1 MGNKASF
8 RTLAYATTYGAADAA
23 GVVTKS
29 TPKIR
34 CDRSRTGTDN
44 PKFKELIQQGLSATN
59 YLYAYNQKVAWKL
72 GRVNFTRFNTDD
84 GKTYKGYSE
93 SMLTPTVIAPG
104 IPGALL
110 NDAKNAAAIGIRQR
124 IGKETT
130 TISGGVI
137 LGELRETIHMIRHP
151 AESINRLLTK
161 FVRDREL
168 NLKRA
173 QKLRVRNAK
182 LKSRKRMPI
191 PGYTVKNGNLRET
204 SDTIAKSWLE
214 LVFGLDPFMSDIA
227 SILEAALPVYSE
239 PKIKR
244 LQFTAQA
251 DSSTSEASVTMPSG
265 SSIEVPT
272 FTEVTDEVSCR
283 YVVGYKVE
291 IQGVQSGW
299 RKVIEQ
305 SGFNL
310 REIIPTI
317 WELLPWSFLIDY
329 VSNIGDVIAA
339 NAVSLSNVAWSYL
352 VTRRKSKR
360 VISALC
366 SKAKVASWD
375 FRAKF
380 VNGNDYLSSSSIVEV
395 KREAA
400 SIPFGELRFSLPDR
414 KRQYQNMAAL
424 LWLQLKF

>member
-8 RTLAYATTYGAADAA
+8 RDLAFVTQYGAADAA
-23 GVVTKS
+23 HLVTTSKS
-29 TPKIR
+29 IIR
-34 CDRSRTGTDN
+34 CNKTRTGADN
-44 PKFKELIQQGLSATN
+44 PKYKELIQQGLNAAN
-59 YLYAYNQKVAWKL
+59 YMYAYNQKVAWKL
-72 GRVNFTRFNTDD
+72 GRVNFTRFNAGE
-84 GKTYKGYSE
+84 GKTYSGFSE
-93 SMLTPTVIAPG
+93 AFITPNTVAAG
-104 IPGALL
+104 IPTGLF
-110 NDAKNAAAIGIRQR
+110 NNAKNAAAIGIRQR
-124 IGKETT
+124 IAKETT
-130 TISGGVI
+130 TVSGGVI
-137 LGELRETIHMIRHP
+137 LGELRETLHMLRHP

-161 FVRDREL
+161 FIKDREL

-182 LKSRKRMPI
+182 LKSRERMPI

-227 SILEAALPVYSE
+227 SILEAALPVYME

-244 LQFTAQA
+244 LTFTAQA
-251 DSSTSEASVTMPSG
+251 AESVSSASVITPSG
-265 SSIEVPT
+265 SSIEVPS
-272 FTEVTDEVSCR
+272 FTEWTDEVSCR
-283 YVVGYKVE
+283 YTVGYKVE

-299 RKVIEQ
+299 QRVIDQ

-339 NAVSLSNVAWSYL
+339 NAVSLSNVAWSFL
-352 VTRRKSKR
+352 TTRRTAKR
-360 VISALC
+360 VISAQG
-366 SKAKVASWD
+366 SRGKVASWD
-375 FRAKF
+375 LWAKF

-400 SIPFGELRFSLPDR
+400 SIPFGELRFSLPEK

-424 LWLQLKF
+424 LWLQLSH